1 MTYGLVDRVRRRRRA
16 GTPVPEC
23 KRLLGRQWAV
33 ERVNSWLANFG
44 QLRLATDR
52 FKTSRDVWLALAM
65 TLVLVVKLVSAKHLR
80 PGL

>member
-1 MTYGLVDRVRRRRRA
+1 M
-16 GTPVPEC
+16 
-23 KRLLGRQWAV
+23 

-65 TLVLVVKLVSAKHLR
+65 TLILVVKLVSAKHLR